1 MSAGAV
7 AVVRGTSMHGISLT
21 EMSMGE
27 AVGNT
32 VLDAQGVGM
41 FCGDYSHCEFAR
53 NTVSGT
59 ASANDGRRTTTGF
72 GIQSHYWANATLEG
86 NRLDGNAQ
94 PTGTFLH
101 ARLVHAD

>member
-7 AVVRGTSMHGISLT
+7 AVPARRERVRTATSSRW
-21 EMSMGE
+21 
-27 AVGNT
+27 
-32 VLDAQGVGM
+32 LDLSFLLVILVM
-41 FCGDYSHCEFAR
+41 
-53 NTVSGT
+53 T
-59 ASANDGRRTTTGF
+59 AHATSANDGRRTTTGF
-72 GIQSHYWANATLEG
+72 GIQSHYWAKATLEG